1 MAIKYC
7 DFISGNDS
15 NDGLSVST
23 PKKTLSAAVNLISS
37 INDEVRVRG
46 SELPTNIGGN
56 GSIWWRNGSTTLTGT
71 TDLSSVLSV
80 NDYIYKS
87 TDTIPEVWKVTSVN
101 WNGSTMTIGLNV
113 LTGYYEGTTETCDIM
128 KITLPPSGTT
138 ASSMGKTLYYS
149 GTNTDIKNRTL
160 TKVSGGWNADYTEQT
175 FYTIYYKPAT
185 LALYGNG
192 YYYYDITKF
201 MFLSN
206 LGWPLAG
213 FSYSKYSNIVV
224 EDGVRALGFSN
235 WNYVVNNVTH
245 NSGNPIFEGGKENI
259 IENNILRFGGNV
271 LFNTNNSLL
280 SGNTITNHN
289 VLNYQND
296 QAINNFFIGNTFKPV
311 THFARNIF
319 NCYFSGNTV
328 ILSNTGHYSFNLCK
342 SIYAINNNIT
352 GGNTKLVFSNGTF
365 INNGFTGYEDLI
377 VNYDIF
383 SYNYGYSLYGCYIY
397 EPNKDTFTLPTKA
410 FAYPNSNVMTNYIY
424 NPSFAQFENQTVNVK
439 LSNNQNILLY
449 NSAAVQTTGVTQ
461 SGSTGLKVTQYNT
474 NYVAIAGTVD
484 FIVQTGTT
492 YNYSFYIK
500 SSNNQNFS
508 YNFLYFGNYLT
519 NWISGTTS
527 SSTWTEITGTLPSIT
542 TNGNVKLY
550 IKFNSGTGHYIYLS
564 NIRLT

>member
-23 PKKTLSAAVNLISS
+23 PKKTLTAAVNLISS

-87 TDTIPEVWKVTSVN
+87 TDTIPEVWKVTYVS

-138 ASSMGKTLYYS
+138 ASSMGKSLYYS

-185 LALYGNG
+185 LALYGAG
-192 YYYYDITKF
+192 YYYYDLSRF

-206 LGWPLAG
+206 IGWPIAG

-235 WNYVVNNVTH
+235 WNYIVNNVTH
-245 NSGNPIFEGGKENI
+245 NSTSNPIFEGGKENI
-259 IENNILRFGGNV
+259 IENNILRFGANV

-280 SGNTITNHN
+280 SSNTITNHN

-296 QAINNFFIGNTFKPV
+296 QAINNFFIGNTFKPI
-311 THFARNIF
+311 THFARNI
-319 NCYFSGNTV
+319 NSCYFSGNTV

-365 INNGFTGYEDLI
+365 INNGFTGYEDLV

-397 EPNKDTFTLPTKA
+397 EPNKDTFTLPTKS
-410 FAYPNSNVMTNYIY
+410 FAYPNSSVMTTYIY
-424 NPSFAQFENQTVNVK
+424 DPSFTQFENQTVNVK

-474 NYVAIAGTVD
+474 NYEAIAGTVD

-492 YNYSFYIK
+492 YNYSFYVK

-508 YNFLYFGNYLT
+508 YNFL
-519 NWISGTTS
+519 
-527 SSTWTEITGTLPSIT
+527 
-542 TNGNVKLY
+542 
-550 IKFNSGTGHYIYLS
+550 
-564 NIRLT
+564 